1 MIRRIEIRV
10 DIGDLSD
17 YQTEVLRQQLEN
29 ICWSRARD
37 FSRSRQ
43 LFVQA
48 NEVTY
53 NAD

>member
-29 ICWSRARD
+29 ICWLRARK
-37 FSRSRQ
+37 FQESE